1 MGMSRFEHILIN
13 PAIRFGKPCV
23 KGSRITVAEV
33 LEYLAGGMS
42 PQDLIEMFPQ
52 LTEDGILECLA
63 LAAERERS
71 IFIDPAA

>member
-1 MGMSRFEHILIN
+1 MGMSRFEHISIN

-63 LAAERERS
+63 FAAERERS